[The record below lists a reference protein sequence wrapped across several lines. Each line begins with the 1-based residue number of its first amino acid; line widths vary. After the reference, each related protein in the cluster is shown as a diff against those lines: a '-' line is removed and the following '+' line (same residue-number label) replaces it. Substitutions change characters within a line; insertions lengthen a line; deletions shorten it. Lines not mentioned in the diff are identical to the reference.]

1 MTLYKA
7 CPAIMEGPRQLG
19 REAAKRGRAAAA
31 GQGIK
36 VRRMFRSVPLPLY
49 VAVAAAAAAAA
60 ISLRE
65 TFQTTGLLPAGP
77 LVEAGRWVGS
87 NQVESKSARSA
98 GQPWKIREN
107 RQK

>member
-1 MTLYKA
+1 MH
-7 CPAIMEGPRQLG
+7 
-19 REAAKRGRAAAA
+19 AAA
-31 GQGIK
+31 
-36 VRRMFRSVPLPLY
+36 
-49 VAVAAAAAAAA
+49 VAVSAGVLSTVYSMQTQLYSSWLLAAAAAAAA

-98 GQPWKIREN
+98 GQPWKIRK
-107 RQK
+107 RL